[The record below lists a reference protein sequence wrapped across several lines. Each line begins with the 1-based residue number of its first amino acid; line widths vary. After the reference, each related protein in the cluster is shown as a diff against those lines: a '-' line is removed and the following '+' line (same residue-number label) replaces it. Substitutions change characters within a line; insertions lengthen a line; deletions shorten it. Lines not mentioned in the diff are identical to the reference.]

1 MKLLPCHAR
10 WPSGLLLRPFYA
22 LWRFDENVPVC
33 PPLGRYWEPQ
43 ADAIEAKNER
53 TTERSGMLVV
63 HGEQNW
69 DVVLAGE

>member
-1 MKLLPCHAR
+1 MPCG
-10 WPSGLLLRPFYA
+10 PIGLVLTPYYA

-33 PPLGRYWEPQ
+33 PLGRYWAPQ
-43 ADAIEAKNER
+43 ADAIEGQKRTNEP
-53 TTERSGMLVV
+53 SGMLVV

>member
-1 MKLLPCHAR
+1 MPGGPVVCCLGPFT
-10 WPSGLLLRPFYA
+10 PSGGSTKMYRYA
-22 LWRFDENVPVC
+22 
-33 PPLGRYWEPQ
+33 PLGRYWEPQ